1 MLFFTNCVLIAF
13 CRDQPEYLVPKELL
27 APEEKKGMMENVD
40 YRDQQG
46 FPAPRLVNNLR
57 NNHEMFLQLKGLSRL
72 DSYFKVYNDLIF
84 FQKNCSNGLF
94 VNAILLQFSFAF
106 FADFVRSV

>member
-27 APEEKKGMMENVD
+27 APGEKKGMMENVD

-46 FPAPRLVNNLR
+46 SPAPRLVNNLR

-72 DSYFKVYNDLIF
+72 EL
-84 FQKNCSNGLF
+84 FQS
-94 VNAILLQFSFAF
+94 I
-106 FADFVRSV
+106 